1 MQGVTCSVGGSGE
14 VRLSGTKSGGAEAF
28 WASAR
33 DLPAGTYT
41 LSCDGLADGISCR
54 VRLNEPGATK
64 FQEAPSTFTVPEGTR
79 YEPYLRVAGGTT
91 VDATLWPML
100 CEGEEARPYVP
111 YERGGAPRNLIRGFS
126 DLSGFS
132 TLGRGWEQLGDGW
145 GRVTL
150 DNSGGTSAAST
161 SFLSEPLD
169 EVPDTATA
177 LLEVRSATDASVTA
191 AAGEGD
197 AETSQ
202 LAATGPAST
211 SAPGELRVPLSRT
224 GAEGATC
231 ALRSLVGAAAGKDG
245 TAEVRISLYEGDYQ
259 GPYVPWGG
267 SLGRT
272 SSRRSP
278 TGLAP
283 A

>member
-1 MQGVTCSVGGSGE
+1 M
-14 VRLSGTKSGGAEAF
+14 TK
-28 WASAR
+28 
-33 DLPAGTYT
+33 Y
-41 LSCDGLADGISCR
+41 
-54 VRLNEPGATK
+54 
-64 FQEAPSTFTVPEGTR
+64 QEAPSTFSVPEGTR
-79 YEPYLRVAGGTT
+79 YEPYVRVADGATA
-91 VDATLWPML
+91 DATLWPML
-100 CEGEEARPYVP
+100 CEGEEERPYVP

-132 TLGRGWEQLGDGW
+132 SLGRGWEQLGDGW

-150 DNSGGTSAAST
+150 DNSGGTSAASA

-177 LLEVRSATDASVTA
+177 LLEVRSATDASVTV
-191 AAGEGD
+191 AAGEGGGD
-197 AETSQ
+197 ARSSQ
-202 LAATGPAST
+202 LAATGSASL
-211 SAPGELRVPLSRT
+211 SAPGELRVPLART

-231 ALRSLVGAAAGKDG
+231 ALRSLASAAAGKDG
-245 TAEVRISLYEGDYQ
+245 TAEVRISAYEGDYD

-278 TGLAP
+278 TGRAT